1 MCNLFSVK
9 GSQQF
14 IFHCIFQCF
23 LVIYLKKYNSNYV
36 ASTFPGT
43 MGHKDEE
50 VRYLHLALEIDPKL
64 EHALVNLA
72 GFYQVGSVV

>member
-1 MCNLFSVK
+1 
-9 GSQQF
+9 
-14 IFHCIFQCF
+14 
-23 LVIYLKKYNSNYV
+23 
-36 ASTFPGT
+36 

-72 GFYQVGSVV
+72 GFYQVGSVF